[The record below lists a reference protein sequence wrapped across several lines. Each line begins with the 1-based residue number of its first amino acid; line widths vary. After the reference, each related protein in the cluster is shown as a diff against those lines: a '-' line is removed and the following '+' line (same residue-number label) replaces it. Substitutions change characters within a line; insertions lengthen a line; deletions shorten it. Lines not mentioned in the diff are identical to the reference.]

1 VSIFLAV
8 LVMEHARQKCKTILW
23 IFNTGKG
30 IFVMMCHC
38 GMSVWKPVKEI
49 CPVSWF
55 EKQCYG
61 KN

>member
-1 VSIFLAV
+1 
-8 LVMEHARQKCKTILW
+8 MEHARQKCKTILW